1 MRAKSTTHVEYE
13 ICRAILESPEIAV
26 VIGEVKSRLVP
37 MDDTVAEK
45 RFNMG
50 TKSLSQLLQNIVD
63 RRLHRIPKD
72 HPDYKPKGVT
82 E

>member
-13 ICRAILESPEIAV
+13 VCRAILESPEIAV
-26 VIGEVKSRLVP
+26 VIGQVKTRLVP
-37 MDDTVAEK
+37 MGDAVAEK
-45 RFNMG
+45 RFNAG

-72 HPDYKPKGVT
+72 HPDYTPKGD
-82 E
+82 

>member
-1 MRAKSTTHVEYE
+1 M
-13 ICRAILESPEIAV
+13 
-26 VIGEVKSRLVP
+26 G
-37 MDDTVAEK
+37 DDVAEK

-72 HPDYKPKGVT
+72 HPDYTPKGD
-82 E
+82 